1 MRALKVARQKQDLSE
16 AYNKNLME
24 QDQIWSNAAIQ
35 DQLTTKLNYFKLLSK
50 FNTSNS
56 NGLSKGKE
64 KFINILSNN
73 TRLEAQLGF

>member
-50 FNTSNS
+50 FNTNNS